1 MAENSVAL
9 PMSKAKLK
17 KTYNETQYLH
27 FQGPASLYITA
38 DTVKA
43 ILWAF
48 ATDTNY

>member
-9 PMSKAKLK
+9 PMSKTRPK
-17 KTYNETQYLH
+17 KTYNETQNLR
-27 FQGPASLYITA
+27 FQSPVLLYITA